1 MERHS
6 FDALSFAFG
15 VIYTLIG
22 LLFLL
27 PMTPFDLVDMLSASL
42 RWVWPAAIL
51 LIGVAILVPLMRPR
65 SDR

>member
-15 VIYTLIG
+15 VVYTLAGI
-22 LLFLL
+22 LFLV
-27 PMTPFDLVDMLSASL
+27 PFTPFDLMDLVTASL

-51 LIGVAILVPLMRPR
+51 LIGLAILVPLLRPR
-65 SDR
+65 HR

>member
-6 FDALSFAFG
+6 FDVLSFAFG
-15 VIYTLIG
+15 VVYTLIG
-22 LLFLL
+22 LIFLMPL
-27 PMTPFDLVDMLSASL
+27 TPFGLVDMLSASL

-51 LIGVAILVPLMRPR
+51 LIGVAILVPLVRPR